1 MVHSG
6 NCVEFR
12 GKCETLMSMCV
23 ALLAGA
29 VEGFWR
35 RLSRILQGRPS
46 GEKGLKAVRKDV
58 IVETGMDIF
67 AVLLFCSRSLLL
79 SWVAPAGWV
88 LEYEELD
95 IL

>member
-1 MVHSG
+1 
-6 NCVEFR
+6 
-12 GKCETLMSMCV
+12 MSMCV

-67 AVLLFCSRSLLL
+67 AVFCL
-79 SWVAPAGWV
+79 SEFVVVVLGCAAGWV

>member
-12 GKCETLMSMCV
+12 GKCETLMSICV

-35 RLSRILQGRPS
+35 RLSRILQGRPR

-67 AVLLFCSRSLLL
+67 ACFALR
-79 SWVAPAGWV
+79 
-88 LEYEELD
+88 
-95 IL
+95 I